1 MTLTRDTISCI
12 IPIDPM
18 TNYKCVKC
26 NCAKCVKGE
35 VWLAGSFWKRIL
47 NIENRHFMTVT
58 CASCGYTELFEK
70 LAVTASE
77 KRKEKVEEVLEVL
90 VD

>member
-1 MTLTRDTISCI
+1 
-12 IPIDPM
+12 M

-26 NCAKCVKGE
+26 NCAKCTKGE

-47 NIENRHFMTVT
+47 NIENRHFMSVT